1 MVSSSLNL
9 TSGLPTIVNG
19 PHSFDISAGTSGKCL
34 LTGAVTV
41 EQAPNM
47 VSNAVDKIILVSI
60 LAMIS

>member
-1 MVSSSLNL
+1 V
-9 TSGLPTIVNG
+9 I
-19 PHSFDISAGTSGKCL
+19 
-34 LTGAVTV
+34 V

>member
-1 MVSSSLNL
+1 
-9 TSGLPTIVNG
+9 
-19 PHSFDISAGTSGKCL
+19 
-34 LTGAVTV
+34 VTV

>member
-1 MVSSSLNL
+1 MVNSSLNL
-9 TSGLPTIVNG
+9 TSGLPTIDNG
-19 PHSFDISAGTSGKCL
+19 PQAFAISAGTSGKFL

-41 EQAPNM
+41 EQAPNV